1 MTSQPYLV
9 QPSRIAVGLVNLFT
23 PAKDAELILGDL
35 HEEFSQLAS
44 TSGVAGARG
53 WYWRQALK
61 TIAHL
66 VCSAFRSAPWSTTA
80 AVVGGFLLRR
90 LIAGVPEHT
99 IFAVLER
106 YRVYDHHFRV
116 YAFFAST
123 GIGIGHVFAFLFVGC
138 VVALAARGRE
148 MVASATLGLIYGA
161 MIGVA
166 LLVWM
171 TERPGHEY
179 FLWTLPWSLADS
191 FAIVVGGAIVRI
203 RRSPAKTRLS
213 GA

>member
-1 MTSQPYLV
+1 MSQPYLV
-9 QPSRIAVGLVNLFT
+9 QPPRIAAGLVNLFIS
-23 PAKDAELILGDL
+23 AQEAELIIGDL

-44 TSGVAGARG
+44 KSGVAVARG
-53 WYWRQALK
+53 WYWRQTLK
-61 TIAHL
+61 TITHL
-66 VCSAFRSAPWSTTA
+66 VCAAFRTAPWSTTA
-80 AVVGGFLLRR
+80 AVAGGFLLRR
-90 LIAGVPEHT
+90 IVAGVPEHA

-106 YRVYDHHFRV
+106 YQVYEHHFKV

-123 GIGIGHVFAFLFVGC
+123 GIGICHVLSLLFVGA

-148 MVASATLGLIYGA
+148 MAAAMTLSLIYGA

-171 TERPGHEY
+171 TERPGPEY
-179 FLWTLPWSLADS
+179 YLWMLPWNLADL
-191 FAIVVGGAIVRI
+191 FAIVVGGAIVRM
-203 RRSPAKTRLS
+203 RRSRANTLPS

>member
-1 MTSQPYLV
+1 MMSQPYLV
-9 QPSRIAVGLVNLFT
+9 QPPRIAAGLVNLFT
-23 PAKDAELILGDL
+23 PAKDADLLIGDL

-44 TSGVAGARG
+44 TSGVAIARG

-61 TIAHL
+61 TTTHL
-66 VCSAFRSAPWSTTA
+66 VCAAFRTAPWSTTA
-80 AVVGGFLLRR
+80 AVAGGFLLRR
-90 LIAGVPEHT
+90 LIAGVPEHA

-106 YRVYDHHFRV
+106 YQVYDHHFKV

-123 GIGIGHVFAFLFVGC
+123 GIGICHVFSLLFVGC

-148 MVASATLGLIYGA
+148 MAATTTLSLIYGA
-161 MIGVA
+161 MIGLA

-179 FLWTLPWSLADS
+179 YLWMLPWNLADL
-191 FAIVVGGAIVRI
+191 FAIVFGGAIVRM
-203 RRSPAKTRLS
+203 RRSPANTLPS

>member
-9 QPSRIAVGLVNLFT
+9 QPPRIAAGLVNLFT
-23 PAKDAELILGDL
+23 PAKDADLIIGDL
-35 HEEFSQLAS
+35 HEEFSQLTS
-44 TSGVAGARG
+44 TSGVAVARG

-66 VCSAFRSAPWSTTA
+66 VCTAFRTSPWSTTA
-80 AVVGGFLLRR
+80 AVAGGFLLRR
-90 LIAGVPEHT
+90 LIAGVPEHA
-99 IFAVLER
+99 IFEVLER
-106 YRVYDHHFRV
+106 YQVYDHHFKV
-116 YAFFAST
+116 YVFFAST
-123 GIGIGHVFAFLFVGC
+123 GIGVGHVFSFLFVGC

-148 MVASATLGLIYGA
+148 MAATTALSLIYGA
-161 MIGVA
+161 MIGLA

-179 FLWTLPWSLADS
+179 YLWMLPWNLADL
-191 FAIVVGGAIVRI
+191 FAIVVGGAIVRM
-203 RRSPAKTRLS
+203 RRSHANTLPS

>member
-9 QPSRIAVGLVNLFT
+9 QPPRIAVGLVNLFT
-23 PAKDAELILGDL
+23 SAKEAELIIGDL

-44 TSGVAGARG
+44 TSRVAAAKG

-66 VCSAFRSAPWSTTA
+66 VCTAFRTAPWSTTA

-90 LIAGVPEHT
+90 LIAGVPEHA

-106 YRVYDHHFRV
+106 YQVYDHHLKV

-123 GIGIGHVFAFLFVGC
+123 GIGIGHVFTFFFVGW

-148 MVASATLGLIYGA
+148 LAATTTLSLIYVA
-161 MIGVA
+161 MIGLA

-179 FLWTLPWSLADS
+179 YLWMLPWNLADL
-191 FAIVVGGAIVRI
+191 FAIVAGGVLVRM
-203 RRSPAKTRLS
+203 RRSPANTLPS
-213 GA
+213 SA

>member
-9 QPSRIAVGLVNLFT
+9 QPPRIAAGLVNLFT
-23 PAKDAELILGDL
+23 PAKDADLIIGDL

-44 TSGVAGARG
+44 TSGVAVARG

-66 VCSAFRSAPWSTTA
+66 ACTAFRTAPWSTSA
-80 AVVGGFLLRR
+80 AVAGGFLLRR
-90 LIAGVPEHT
+90 LIARVPEQA

-106 YRVYDHHFRV
+106 YRVYDHHFEAYV
-116 YAFFAST
+116 FFAST
-123 GIGIGHVFAFLFVGC
+123 GIGIGQVFAFLFVGC

-148 MVASATLGLIYGA
+148 MAATTTLSLIYAA
-161 MIGVA
+161 MIGQA
-166 LLVWM
+166 LLVSM

-179 FLWTLPWSLADS
+179 YLWMLPWNLADL

-203 RRSPAKTRLS
+203 RRSRANTLPS